1 MRHQLQQLLFS
12 GVFTAL
18 DLEIL
23 YSFKVSKVL
32 FNGKQKLSRTGNAF
46 KKSEL

>member
-1 MRHQLQQLLFS
+1 MRHQLQQLFS
-12 GVFTAL
+12 GVGFAAL

-23 YSFKVSKVL
+23 YPYKVLKVL

-46 KKSEL
+46 KKFEL